1 VRSTQQPSHGAALVQ
16 QVIAAFVGQQQMEE
30 SKRTET
36 RVEIKRTARPDI
48 PETSAHG
55 AARSAPNIGKPLIVI
70 DASLKDMKNRSVRRF
85 YIVKIVRAMI
95 MLKGGARC
103 LRSLTSCM
111 QFHVV

>member
-16 QVIAAFVGQQQMEE
+16 RVIAALVGQQQKE

-36 RVEIKRTARPDI
+36 QVEIKRTARPDI

-55 AARSAPNIGKPLIVI
+55 VARSAPNIGKPLIVI
-70 DASLKDMKNRSVRRF
+70 DASLKGMKNRSVRRF